1 MMATTGSAK
10 TAYLNNLS
18 CCRPYRPAKPNS
30 FRTSQLETWRVS
42 AMVDLIAASV
52 VDLSGQKLYAYNH
65 QHQRP
70 HARWLS
76 ENTPVGAPVTIQ
88 V

>member
-1 MMATTGSAK
+1 
-10 TAYLNNLS
+10 
-18 CCRPYRPAKPNS
+18 
-30 FRTSQLETWRVS
+30 
-42 AMVDLIAASV
+42 MVDLIAASV
-52 VDLSGQKLYAYNH
+52 ADLSGQKLYAYNH
-65 QHQRP
+65 QHRRP

>member
-1 MMATTGSAK
+1 
-10 TAYLNNLS
+10 
-18 CCRPYRPAKPNS
+18 
-30 FRTSQLETWRVS
+30 
-42 AMVDLIAASV
+42 MVDLLAASV

-65 QHQRP
+65 QHQHQLQRP

>member
-1 MMATTGSAK
+1 
-10 TAYLNNLS
+10 
-18 CCRPYRPAKPNS
+18 
-30 FRTSQLETWRVS
+30 
-42 AMVDLIAASV
+42 MVDLIAASV
-52 VDLSGQKLYAYNH
+52 ADLSGQKLYAYNH
-65 QHQRP
+65 QHQLQRP